1 MTTDAFG
8 AAQSTIDQSRLSL
21 LKAMQAAG
29 SQGRAAYEAG
39 QADLAA
45 QRQSAVGAAIAAAG
59 GRGAPAELQGQLA
72 QTVAQPFDRNIASLR
87 AGAASREGDLAARR
101 ANTESYLGEVS
112 AAMPVVRAQAERQLA
127 ELRARAAEKAGTSSM
142 AAARLAL
149 DREKFEYEKTK
160 GSAPGADLSD
170 SELNNRLMGV
180 ASLRKQQVAGIP
192 KKGLSGFTGP
202 ISTQVQNLRE
212 RQVRIDAPETL
223 ARRAG
228 VAAGIDPVRVHGVVP
243 APKAPASAAP
253 KAPSGFTPAEA
264 DTLRTKDYYRTGA
277 SMAEDL
283 IGTSDPEDSSKPFS
297 RQDFIAAL
305 GRAPFLKNKPRTR
318 ALIIA
323 EYGGQFPGS

>member
-8 AAQSTIDQSRLSL
+8 AAQSTIDASKLSL
-21 LKAMQAAG
+21 LKAIQAAG
-29 SQGRAAYEAG
+29 TQGRAAYEAG

-45 QRQSAVGAAIAAAG
+45 QRQTAVQAAIAAAG

-72 QTVAQPFDRNIASLR
+72 QSVGQPYDRNIASLR
-87 AGAASREGDLAARR
+87 AGAASREGDLVARR

-112 AAMPVVRAQAERQLA
+112 AAMPVVRAAAERQLA
-127 ELRARAAEKAGTSSM
+127 ELRARAAEKAGTSSL

-149 DREKFEYEKTK
+149 DREKFEHEKAQ
-160 GSAPGADLSD
+160 GSVAGADLSD

-180 ASLRKQQVAGIP
+180 ASLQKERVAGIP

-202 ISTQVQNLRE
+202 ISTQVRNLRE

-243 APKAPASAAP
+243 GPKPPASAAP
-253 KAPSGFTPAEA
+253 KAPSGFSPAEV
-264 DTLRTKDYYRTGA
+264 DTLRVKDYYRNA
-277 SMAEDL
+277 SSMAEDL
-283 IGTSDPEDSSKPFS
+283 IGTVNAEGEPFS
-297 RQDFIAAL
+297 RKDFIAAL